1 MSGNGEEEIEHTK
14 PNIVDRIKQLREQK
28 KSNSEIAVILYDEK
42 YATTEIMKQRLP
54 LAALRTR
61 KKAQESSV
69 QDTIAGSS
77 KGPGYLDEFKGMIR
91 GQINRSRILTE
102 TFSNVGLAVLLAGLS
117 KSGVSMDDFRKI
129 VGSPEEMRVAL
140 EKAGETAFKALEYYQ
155 SDLITT
161 VEKERDEARAYS
173 TILETQAEDLVK
185 QLDPRVRFERMIQ
198 AYLFSGRCEP
208 EPLITLIDKWMAMEV
223 TGIKGLVAT

>member
-1 MSGNGEEEIEHTK
+1 MSGNGEEEIEQTK

-28 KSNSEIAVILYDEK
+28 KNNSEIALILYDEK

-69 QDTIAGSS
+69 QDSLAGST

-91 GQINRSRILTE
+91 AQINRSRVLTE
-102 TFSNVGLAVLLAGLS
+102 TFSNIGLAVLLAGLS
-117 KSGVSMDDFRKI
+117 KSGISMDDFRKI
-129 VGSPEEMRVAL
+129 VGSPDEMRVAL

-155 SDLITT
+155 SDLITR
-161 VEKERDEARAYS
+161 VEKERDEARAYA
-173 TILETQAEDLVK
+173 TILETQAEGLIK
-185 QLDPRVRFERMIQ
+185 QLDPRIRFERMIQ
-198 AYLFSGRCEP
+198 TYLFSGRCEP
-208 EPLITLIDKWMAMEV
+208 EPLLTLIDKWLAMESADLRTAV
-223 TGIKGLVAT
+223 VA